1 MIDRPSAVAVAVA
14 VAVVVAVITGSSL
27 GHRKADVASLDHSAD
42 YMQGTHV
49 KFDTKEQAMHFCEKQ
64 GWEYFVQEPAKSKFV
79 PKSYST
85 YVSLHL

>member
-1 MIDRPSAVAVAVA
+1 
-14 VAVVVAVITGSSL
+14 
-27 GHRKADVASLDHSAD
+27 
-42 YMQGTHV
+42 MQGTHV

-85 YVSLHL
+85 